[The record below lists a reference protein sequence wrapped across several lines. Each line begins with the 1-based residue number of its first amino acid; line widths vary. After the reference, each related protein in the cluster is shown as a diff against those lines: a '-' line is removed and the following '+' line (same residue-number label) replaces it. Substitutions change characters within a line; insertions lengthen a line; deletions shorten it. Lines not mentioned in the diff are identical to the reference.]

1 MGQEGSWAG
10 FRRKAVGTPKQVLLP
25 PARDAGRP
33 QTMGPREGESGF
45 PSVHLWSQLSNPWF
59 SLPDM

>member
-45 PSVHLWSQLSNPWF
+45 PSVHLWSQL
-59 SLPDM
+59 